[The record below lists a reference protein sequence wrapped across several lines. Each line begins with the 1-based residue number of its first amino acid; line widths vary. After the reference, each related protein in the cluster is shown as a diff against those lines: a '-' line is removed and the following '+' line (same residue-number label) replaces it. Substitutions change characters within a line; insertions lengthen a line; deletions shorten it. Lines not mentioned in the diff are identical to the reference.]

1 MKCPH
6 CDNEIDESRFPAGL
20 SFCPYCGDS
29 LPAGGQEDDK
39 LLFCPYCG
47 QELFAHTQYCPHC
60 GKELAPAATAPS
72 STTTTDDDDDAP
84 KLHETKEFIGRAAS
98 SIKGTFSKDRK
109 IKKLYKQWAEHSDL
123 PPEELASLEQ
133 AALEKP
139 PVDETRKP
147 HPWVLYMI
155 LAAAVIIVFVG
166 IILLVT

>member
-20 SFCPYCGDS
+20 SFCPYCGDE
-29 LPAGGQEDDK
+29 LPAGEREEDK

-47 QELFAHTQYCPHC
+47 QELFARTKHCPHC
-60 GKELAPAATAPS
+60 GKELASATAEPS
-72 STTTTDDDDDAP
+72 PASTTNDT
-84 KLHETKEFIGRAAS
+84 LEHSETREIIGRAAS
-98 SIKGTFSKDRK
+98 SIKGTFSKERK

-123 PPEELASLEQ
+123 PPEELVALEQ

-139 PVDETRKP
+139 PVEESRKQNL
-147 HPWVLYMI
+147 WVMY
-155 LAAAVIIVFVG
+155 LALGAAVLIIFVG

>member
-6 CDNEIDESRFPAGL
+6 CDNDIDESRFPAGL

-29 LPAGGQEDDK
+29 LPTGELEKDK

-60 GKELAPAATAPS
+60 GKELAPAAAAPA
-72 STTTTDDDDDAP
+72 TTNDDDDEAP
-84 KLHETKEFIGRAAS
+84 ILHETKEIISRAAS

-123 PPEELASLEQ
+123 PPEELAALEQ

-139 PVDETRKP
+139 PAEASQRP
-147 HPWVLYMI
+147 NI
-155 LAAAVIIVFVG
+155 LVMYLALGAAIAIVIIG
-166 IILLVT
+166 LVLWLA

>member
-6 CDNEIDESRFPAGL
+6 CGNEIDESRFPAGL

-29 LPAGGQEDDK
+29 LPAGEQEEDK

-60 GKELAPAATAPS
+60 GKELAPATAPS
-72 STTTTDDDDDAP
+72 PAAADADAP

-123 PPEELASLEQ
+123 PPEELAALEQ

-139 PVDETRKP
+139 PADASRRP
-147 HPWVLYMI
+147 NPWVMYLV
-155 LAAAVIIVFVG
+155 LAAAVIIIFVG

>member
-6 CDNEIDESRFPAGL
+6 CGNEIDESRFPAGL

-29 LPAGGQEDDK
+29 LPLGEQEEDK

-60 GKELAPAATAPS
+60 GKELAPAAPAPAPAS
-72 STTTTDDDDDAP
+72 DATVTP

-98 SIKGTFSKDRK
+98 SIRGTFSKDRK
-109 IKKLYKQWAEHSDL
+109 IKKLYRQWAEHSDL
-123 PPEELASLEQ
+123 PPEELAALEQ

-139 PVDETRKP
+139 PADESRRPNLQIIYLT
-147 HPWVLYMI
+147 
-155 LAAAVIIVFVG
+155 AAAAAIFIIVG

>member
-29 LPAGGQEDDK
+29 LPPGEQEEDK

-60 GKELAPAATAPS
+60 GKELAPTAPAPAPDA
-72 STTTTDDDDDAP
+72 TTP

-98 SIKGTFSKDRK
+98 SIRGTFSKDRK
-109 IKKLYKQWAEHSDL
+109 IKKLYKQWAEHSGL
-123 PPEELASLEQ
+123 PPEELAALEQ
-133 AALEKP
+133 AALEKTP
-139 PVDETRKP
+139 ADKSQKQN
-147 HPWVLYMI
+147 LQIIY
-155 LAAAVIIVFVG
+155 LAAAAAVLFIVVA
-166 IILLVT
+166 ILLVWKPWA

>member
-6 CDNEIDESRFPAGL
+6 CGNEIDESRFPAGL

-29 LPAGGQEDDK
+29 LPAGEQEEDK

-60 GKELAPAATAPS
+60 GKELAPATAPS
-72 STTTTDDDDDAP
+72 PAAADADADAP

-123 PPEELASLEQ
+123 PPEELAALEQ

-139 PVDETRKP
+139 PADASRRP
-147 HPWVLYMI
+147 NPWVMYLV
-155 LAAAVIIVFVG
+155 LAAAVIIIFVG